1 MIVSPPL
8 NTNVNRIADWVELF
22 LLVENTRL
30 SKSKIYSIL
39 QNNTVNVDE
48 EDIDSVF
55 LELERR
61 VLLYGKN
68 KPFEIDGTNIIPKAK
83 WKNCPEYSLCLFY
96 STYGVGRTL
105 KGSKRD
111 MGTKLF
117 EDITKYCLENYLSSF
132 GFLFGFPSTLSFKDQ
147 LDLFAN
153 KINEKRIDDPNPHD
167 KDRDVDLVICKQF
180 DEIRNN
186 SILIFVQCA
195 AGKNWDDKKP
205 VAIESYRRYF
215 SFSNKAVVSSMAIT
229 QVVSIEEWNNACDDY
244 GVIIDRAR
252 LYRIFSS
259 KSNSLSKPL
268 KNKII
273 KWFESRMN

>member
-1 MIVSPPL
+1 MILSPPIT
-8 NTNVNRIADWVELF
+8 TNINRIADWVELF
-22 LLVENTRL
+22 LLVENSKL
-30 SKSKIYSIL
+30 SKSKIYTIL
-39 QNNTVNVDE
+39 QNNSVNVDE

-61 VLLYGKN
+61 ILLYGRN
-68 KPFEIDGTNIIPKAK
+68 KPFEIFGTNVSPKTK
-83 WKNCPEYSLCLFY
+83 WKKSPEYSLCLFY

-105 KGSKRD
+105 KGNKRD

-132 GFLFGFPSTLSFKDQ
+132 GVLFGFPSPLSFKNQ
-147 LDLFAN
+147 LDFFAK
-153 KINEKRIDDPNPHD
+153 KIHENRIDNPNPHD
-167 KDRDVDLVICKQF
+167 KDRDVDIVICKQF

-186 SILIFVQCA
+186 SILLFVQCA

-215 SFSNKAVVSSMAIT
+215 SFSSKTVVSSMAIT
-229 QVVSIEEWNNACDDY
+229 QIVSIDEWNNACDDY
-244 GVIIDRAR
+244 GIIIDRAR

-259 KSNSLSKPL
+259 KSTSLSKPL

-273 KWFESRMN
+273 KWFESRLN